1 MSGERQ
7 ELLQRWLSAAGA
19 PGLQPWQGL
28 LPALSGSSLQQRSP
42 PLMAI
47 RLGLQLNKAFYEP
60 GEPAIVTVKVRSV
73 AWCPCARTESERAC
87 AACAPMRA
95 QLYDWPC
102 GAARPQISNDA
113 RVAVPG
119 LVFIRELVFHASG
132 QERSDP
138 SWVGKLW
145 RPECKPEATENRV
158 RCAASCCSWVC
169 VQQWQQQQRC
179 WAAGL
184 LEEDLLRQGANS
196 CSVTGA
202 LTSA

>member
-1 MSGERQ
+1 MLRQQYQRQLRAWLVVPTKVIWRISVISHATLQHSDRAIDGHQESGQ

-95 QLYDWPC
+95 QL
-102 GAARPQISNDA
+102 
-113 RVAVPG
+113 
-119 LVFIRELVFHASG
+119 
-132 QERSDP
+132 
-138 SWVGKLW
+138 
-145 RPECKPEATENRV
+145 
-158 RCAASCCSWVC
+158 
-169 VQQWQQQQRC
+169 
-179 WAAGL
+179 
-184 LEEDLLRQGANS
+184 
-196 CSVTGA
+196 
-202 LTSA
+202 